1 MRWGETCVLIA
12 KTYSLDDEGIP
23 QPAETRRT
31 VFCNPQHVGANT
43 WSSMYEIGISVD
55 AKLQVRTC
63 DYEGER
69 DVLYREKYYSVEVVQ
84 ELGENTVL
92 TLRHQQSD
100 SDDTAD
106 TPYQRPE
113 SGESGGLNG

>member
-1 MRWGETCVLIA
+1 MRWNETCTLIA
-12 KTYSLDDEGIP
+12 TSFEVDGRGAP
-23 QPAETRRT
+23 QPTVTETV

-63 DYEGER
+63 DYDGQM
-69 DVLYREKYYSVEVVQ
+69 DVLYRDEYYSVEVVQ
-84 ELGENTVL
+84 EKGDFTVL

-100 SDDTAD
+100 SEETEDE
-106 TPYQRPE
+106 TPNE
-113 SGESGGLNG
+113 SEEETDES